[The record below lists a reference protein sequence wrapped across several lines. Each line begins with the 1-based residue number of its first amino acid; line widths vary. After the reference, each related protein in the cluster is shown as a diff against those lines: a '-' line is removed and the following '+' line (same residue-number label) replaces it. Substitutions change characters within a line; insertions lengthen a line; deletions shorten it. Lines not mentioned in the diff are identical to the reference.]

1 MTHSRNRT
9 PNTTSTD
16 LTSTAIMLA
25 TCVFFL
31 FGLTT
36 LTGSLAVA
44 ALGAL
49 GLAAA
54 MATATKM
61 VGLTHL

>member
-9 PNTTSTD
+9 PSTTSMD
-16 LTSTAIMLA
+16 LTSTGIMLA

-31 FGLTT
+31 FGLTA
-36 LTGSLAVA
+36 LTGSFFLAIA
-44 ALGAL
+44 ASL

-54 MATATKM
+54 MIASTKM
-61 VGLTHL
+61 VGLDRL